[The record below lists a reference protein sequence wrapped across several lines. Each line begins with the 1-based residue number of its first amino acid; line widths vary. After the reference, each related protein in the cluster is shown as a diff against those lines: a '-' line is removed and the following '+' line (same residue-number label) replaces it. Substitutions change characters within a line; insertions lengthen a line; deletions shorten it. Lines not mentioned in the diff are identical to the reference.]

1 MLSELETNGEHKPSV
16 SVENS
21 STKLAS
27 LLKQQTFT
35 DAAAEIKASFGKK
48 KKKV

>member
-35 DAAAEIKASFGKK
+35 DTAAEIKASFGKK